1 MSTRP
6 TIRRFPDRITRQ
18 RSLEGMRNEYG
29 EFIEGALI
37 EVELQA
43 SIQPVSLE
51 DLETEGGELVSH
63 RLKLY
68 VRNVEPQAVDPG
80 KLLWGSD
87 ALTWDGDALTFGG
100 SHDSIPVE
108 GPVLSAGFF
117 AEQEADKIIIGGNVY
132 EVTEVKNWRGSHT
145 EALVLREN

>member
-37 EVELQA
+37 EVELRA

-80 KLLWGSD
+80 KLLWGS
-87 ALTWDGDALTFGG
+87 
-100 SHDSIPVE
+100 HDSIPVE

-117 AEQEADKIIIGGNVY
+117 AEQEADKVIIGGNVY